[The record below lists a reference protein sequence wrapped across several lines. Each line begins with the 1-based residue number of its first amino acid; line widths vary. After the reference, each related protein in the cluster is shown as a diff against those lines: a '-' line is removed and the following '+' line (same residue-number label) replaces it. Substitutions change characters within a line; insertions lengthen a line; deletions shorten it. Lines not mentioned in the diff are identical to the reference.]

1 MLVGDAASEA
11 VRRLL
16 SEFDGTFGEWIAT
29 RGVEADFRCEYC
41 GEDLLASLGAYY
53 SIQIDHVLP
62 VSHDGPHC
70 FENMAL
76 SCKPCN
82 LLKRDFVPSGSNREE
97 RVADARRHLLV
108 HRRARKS
115 RLAEVR
121 EVVGRDTKA

>member
-29 RGVEADFRCEYC
+29 RGVETDFKCEYC
-41 GEDLLASLGAYY
+41 DEDLLASLVSYY
-53 SIQIDHVLP
+53 SMQIDHVLP
-62 VSHDGPHC
+62 KSHDGKHC

-97 RVADARRHLLV
+97 RVADARRHLSDL
-108 HRRARKS
+108 RRARKD
-115 RLAEVR
+115 RLAEVC
-121 EVVGRDTKA
+121 EVLGRNAKA